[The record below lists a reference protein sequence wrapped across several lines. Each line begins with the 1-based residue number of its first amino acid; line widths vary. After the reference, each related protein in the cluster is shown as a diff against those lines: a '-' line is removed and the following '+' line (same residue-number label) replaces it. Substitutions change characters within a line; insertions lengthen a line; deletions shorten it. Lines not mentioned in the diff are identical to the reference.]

1 MTAAE
6 TALLV
11 IGVVA
16 VIGVVLVSLAQRV
29 DRLHRRV
36 ISSRSMLETQLV
48 RRAEAA
54 AELAGGG
61 LLDPASSVV
70 VGEAAWDAAV
80 HAPRLVGGSGQE
92 LAEVGVER
100 GLVES
105 ALTMDLRAA
114 LGSPQDQAELRQNP
128 RPPPR
133 STGSRTP
140 ATGPSWRGASTTTPS
155 SARSGCGATR
165 SCASSTWRAAPRCPR
180 PSRWTTR
187 CSPARPPAP
196 SRRSRPRVWAMS
208 SPPPSQ
214 PSDAPQG
221 YPVQSHPSQ
230 ETGYP
235 SQQQGYQGQQTGYAQ
250 QSYPQQ
256 AYPAQQGYPQA
267 YRPGGFA
274 PSPADWGR

>member
-128 RPPPR
+128 ATAAALDRLAHTCYR
-133 STGSRTP
+133 AQLARRFHNDAVVSTQRLRRNPLVRIFHLAGRAAMP
-140 ATGPSWRGASTTTPS
+140 ATFEMDDEVFTGTPT
-155 SARSGCGATR
+155 GTVEEI
-165 SCASSTWRAAPRCPR
+165 
-180 PSRWTTR
+180 
-187 CSPARPPAP
+187 SP
-196 SRRSRPRVWAMS
+196 
-208 SPPPSQ
+208 
-214 PSDAPQG
+214 
-221 YPVQSHPSQ
+221 
-230 ETGYP
+230 
-235 SQQQGYQGQQTGYAQ
+235 
-250 QSYPQQ
+250 
-256 AYPAQQGYPQA
+256 
-267 YRPGGFA
+267 
-274 PSPADWGR
+274 